1 MRKAEKLIALIF
13 AAAAG
18 TLAALKNYCD
28 IVRRGFIQ
36 IVIVADIK
44 AVNGVEITLSLVVLF
59 GVNIPALA
67 GSIISEVRYKV
78 EDSTGVKVKSVDIY
92 VDSLSKD

>member
-1 MRKAEKLIALIF
+1 MIDE
-13 AAAAG
+13 
-18 TLAALKNYCD
+18 
-28 IVRRGFIQ
+28 
-36 IVIVADIK
+36 
-44 AVNGVEITLSLVVLF
+44 